1 MKLTTKRLILRD
13 VNSGDAK
20 DIAENANDYDVWYF
34 TDSIPYPYR
43 LKDAKFFINK
53 CKREQ
58 KEKVRKSY
66 NLGIT
71 IRGKNEVIGLIGLFH
86 INKLHKHA
94 EIGYWLGKKYR
105 RMGIISE
112 AEEAILNFGFSKLKL
127 NKIYGKAMIKNDGSN
142 KLFEKFGFRKVGVLK
157 EELIKK
163 REKKDVYQWELL
175 KGDWM
180 RVRRKS

>member
-1 MKLTTKRLILRD
+1 
-13 VNSGDAK
+13 
-20 DIAENANDYDVWYF
+20 
-34 TDSIPYPYR
+34 
-43 LKDAKFFINK
+43 
-53 CKREQ
+53 
-58 KEKVRKSY
+58 
-66 NLGIT
+66 
-71 IRGKNEVIGLIGLFH
+71 
-86 INKLHKHA
+86 
-94 EIGYWLGKKYR
+94 
-105 RMGIISE
+105 MGIISE